1 MAEAEVEDGAA
12 EDGDEVGDEQGKVRG
27 ADQQSHEGEIAEHGD
42 QTVGE
47 MKAQELGEQGGAA
60 AAVAPGVVEVSDK
73 VVQQGEFEGRGGG
86 KQIMAHEAAVEESK
100 RGELDGHA
108 DGSDEIE
115 LDPANE
121 SAHGNGS

>member
-1 MAEAEVEDGAA
+1 VSQTEVEDGAA
-12 EDGDEVGDEQGKVRG
+12 EDGDDVGDEQGKVRG

-42 QTVGE
+42 QAVGE
-47 MKAQELGEQGGAA
+47 MKAEELGEQFGAV

-73 VVQQGEFEGRGGG
+73 VVQEGKLEGRGGG
-86 KQIMAHEAAVEESK
+86 KQIMARGAAVEESE
-100 RGELDGHA
+100 RGELDSHA

-121 SAHGNGS
+121 RAHGNGS